1 MANKLIGFLCQVD
14 KINLKKILIT
24 YLFYALIIILCSIV
38 YGYFLNIKFKIYDE
52 NYNIIFDNIS
62 FSNGELIKNLY
73 FKGEYYVHIDKIK
86 FVLAK
91 TPAIPLLIYFISLI
105 SKNFFFII
113 IFKNLLIFTVYFY
126 FILKI
131 TAKINKSFFF
141 LLTLLMVPIFIPYNF
156 SVSLNF
162 FYEDSLIAIFLPL
175 IFLATISNYKYKY
188 EFIGAI
194 IFILYFVKTSMLLIA
209 IIIPILI
216 IFLEKKIT
224 RFIPI
229 ICALAALL
237 TWGLYGLNKTGR
249 FPVFNS
255 SSSVNSYVL
264 SSVMNINFHKYYPNK
279 STDLIPATNKLP
291 QKIINEWEFY
301 DFYKQVNNTYINQ
314 NFDRYVKDIMI
325 KLKFI
330 FFGIN
335 RDGAFPDNNGNF
347 DNNIRF
353 SSIIS
358 KALLN
363 LSILISLFFIIKNLK
378 KLNIVKTEIYFI
390 SFIILSLL
398 PHILVWATSKHLV
411 SISNLSLIYLLFK
424 FFKKNNA

>member
-1 MANKLIGFLCQVD
+1 MVNKLIRFFYQVD
-14 KINLKKILIT
+14 NINKKKIFIT
-24 YLFYALIIILCSIV
+24 YLIYAFIIILCSIV

-52 NYNIIFDNIS
+52 NYNIIFNNIS
-62 FSNGELIKNLY
+62 FQNGELINNLY
-73 FKGEYYVHIDKIK
+73 SKGEYYVHIDKIK

-91 TPAIPLLIYFISLI
+91 TPAIPLLIFFISLI
-105 SKNFFFII
+105 SINFFFII
-113 IFKNLLIFTVYFY
+113 VLKNIIIFTFY
-126 FILKI
+126 FFFIVKI
-131 TAKINKSFFF
+131 IAKINKSFFF
-141 LLTLLMVPIFIPYNF
+141 LAALLIVPIFIPYNF

-188 EFIGAI
+188 EFIGVI

-209 IIIPILI
+209 IMIPVLI

-229 ICALAALL
+229 ICTVAAILA
-237 TWGLYGLNKTGR
+237 WGLYGLNKTGR
-249 FPVFNS
+249 FPVFNAS
-255 SSSVNSYVL
+255 SSINSYVL

-291 QKIINEWEFY
+291 QKIVDEWEFY
-301 DFYKQVNNTYINQ
+301 DFYKQENNTYLYK

-330 FFGIN
+330 FFGIT

-378 KLNIVKTEIYFI
+378 KLNIVKTEIYFL
-390 SFIILSLL
+390 SFVILSLL

-411 SISNLSLIYLLFK
+411 AISNISLIYLIFK
-424 FFKKNNA
+424 FFKKNNT

>member
-1 MANKLIGFLCQVD
+1 MVNKLIRFFYQVD
-14 KINLKKILIT
+14 NVNTKKILIT
-24 YLFYALIIILCSIV
+24 YLVYALAIILCSIV

-62 FSNGELIKNLY
+62 FSNGELINNLY
-73 FKGEYYVHIDKIK
+73 TKGEYYIYIDKIK

-91 TPAIPLLIYFISLI
+91 TPAIPLLIFFISLI

-113 IFKNLLIFTVYFY
+113 VFKNILIFTVYFY

-131 TAKINKSFFF
+131 IAKINKSFFF

-188 EFIGAI
+188 EFIGLI
-194 IFILYFVKTSMLLIA
+194 IFILYFIKTSMLPIA
-209 IIIPILI
+209 IIIPLLI

-229 ICALAALL
+229 ICAVAAIL

-249 FPVFNS
+249 FPIFNAS
-255 SSSVNSYVL
+255 SSINSYVL

-301 DFYKQVNNTYINQ
+301 DFYEQVNNTYINQ

-363 LSILISLFFIIKNLK
+363 LSILISLFFIVKNLK
-378 KLNIVKTEIYFI
+378 KINIVKTEIYFL
-390 SFIILSLL
+390 SFVILSLL

-411 SISNLSLIYLLFK
+411 AISNISLIYLLFK

>member
-1 MANKLIGFLCQVD
+1 MANKLVSFLCQVD
-14 KINLKKILIT
+14 KINTKKILIT
-24 YLFYALIIILCSIV
+24 YLLYALIIILCSII

-113 IFKNLLIFTVYFY
+113 ICKNILIFTVYFY

-131 TAKINKSFFF
+131 IAKINKSFFF

-162 FYEDSLIAIFLPL
+162 FYEDSLVAIFLPL

-188 EFIGAI
+188 EFIGVI
-194 IFILYFVKTSMLLIA
+194 IFILYFIKTSTLPVA

-229 ICALAALL
+229 ICTIAAIL

-301 DFYKQVNNTYINQ
+301 DFYKQVNNTYINE

-378 KLNIVKTEIYFI
+378 KLNIVKTEIYFL

-411 SISNLSLIYLLFK
+411 AISNISLIYLLFK

>member
-1 MANKLIGFLCQVD
+1 MVNKLIRFFYQVD
-14 KINLKKILIT
+14 NINKKKIFIT
-24 YLFYALIIILCSIV
+24 YLIYAFIIILCSIV

-52 NYNIIFDNIS
+52 NYNIIFNNIS
-62 FSNGELIKNLY
+62 FQNGELINNLY
-73 FKGEYYVHIDKIK
+73 SKGEYYVHIDKIK

-91 TPAIPLLIYFISLI
+91 TPAIPLLIFFISLI
-105 SKNFFFII
+105 SINFFFII
-113 IFKNLLIFTVYFY
+113 VLKNIIIFTFY
-126 FILKI
+126 FFFIVKI
-131 TAKINKSFFF
+131 IAKINKSFFF
-141 LLTLLMVPIFIPYNF
+141 LAALLIVPIFIPYNF

-175 IFLATISNYKYKY
+175 IFLATISNYKYKH
-188 EFIGAI
+188 EFTGVI
-194 IFILYFVKTSMLLIA
+194 IFILYFIKTSMLPIA

-229 ICALAALL
+229 ICTVAAILA
-237 TWGLYGLNKTGR
+237 WGLYGLNKTGR
-249 FPVFNS
+249 FPIFNAS
-255 SSSVNSYVL
+255 SSINSYVL

-291 QKIINEWEFY
+291 KKIVDEWEFY
-301 DFYKQVNNTYINQ
+301 DFYKQENNTYLYK

-330 FFGIN
+330 FFGIT

-378 KLNIVKTEIYFI
+378 KLNIVKTEIYFL
-390 SFIILSLL
+390 SFVILSLL

-411 SISNLSLIYLLFK
+411 AISNISLIYLIFK
-424 FFKKNNA
+424 FFKKNNT

>member
-1 MANKLIGFLCQVD
+1 MANKLISFLCQVD
-14 KINLKKILIT
+14 NINTKKILIT

-113 IFKNLLIFTVYFY
+113 IFKNILIFTVYFY

-131 TAKINKSFFF
+131 IAKINKSFFF

-188 EFIGAI
+188 EFIGVI
-194 IFILYFVKTSMLLIA
+194 IFILYFIKTSTLPIA

-229 ICALAALL
+229 ICTVTAIL

-291 QKIINEWEFY
+291 QKITDEWEFY
-301 DFYKQVNNTYINQ
+301 DFYKQENDTYLYK
-314 NFDRYVKDIMI
+314 NFDRYVKDIII

-335 RDGAFPDNNGNF
+335 RDGAFPDNYGNF

-358 KALLN
+358 KAILN
-363 LSILISLFFIIKNLK
+363 LSILISLFYIVKNFK
-378 KLNIVKTEIYFI
+378 KLNIVKTEIYFL

-411 SISNLSLIYLLFK
+411 AISNISLIYLLFK

>member
-1 MANKLIGFLCQVD
+1 VVNKLIRFFYQVD
-14 KINLKKILIT
+14 NINKKKIFIT
-24 YLFYALIIILCSIV
+24 YLIYAFIIILCSIV

-52 NYNIIFDNIS
+52 NYNIIFNNIS
-62 FSNGELIKNLY
+62 FQNGELINNLY
-73 FKGEYYVHIDKIK
+73 SKGEYYVHIDKIK

-91 TPAIPLLIYFISLI
+91 TPAIPLLIFFISLI
-105 SKNFFFII
+105 SINFFFII
-113 IFKNLLIFTVYFY
+113 VLKNIIIFTFY
-126 FILKI
+126 FFFIVKI
-131 TAKINKSFFF
+131 IAKINKSFFF
-141 LLTLLMVPIFIPYNF
+141 LAALLIVPIFIPYNF

-188 EFIGAI
+188 EFIGVI

-209 IIIPILI
+209 IMIPVLI

-229 ICALAALL
+229 ICTVAAILA
-237 TWGLYGLNKTGR
+237 WGLYGLNKTGR
-249 FPVFNS
+249 FPVFNAS
-255 SSSVNSYVL
+255 SSINSYVL

-291 QKIINEWEFY
+291 QKIVDEWEFY
-301 DFYKQVNNTYINQ
+301 DFYKQENNTYLYK

-330 FFGIN
+330 FFGIT

-378 KLNIVKTEIYFI
+378 KLNIVKTEIYFL
-390 SFIILSLL
+390 SFVILSLL

-411 SISNLSLIYLLFK
+411 AISNISLIYLIFK
-424 FFKKNNA
+424 FFKKNNT

>member
-162 FYEDSLIAIFLPL
+162 FYEDSLVAIFLPL

-411 SISNLSLIYLLFK
+411 AISNLSLIYLLFK

>member
-1 MANKLIGFLCQVD
+1 MANKLVSFLCQVD
-14 KINLKKILIT
+14 KINTKKILIT
-24 YLFYALIIILCSIV
+24 YLLYALIIILCSII

-113 IFKNLLIFTVYFY
+113 ICKNILIFTVYFY

-131 TAKINKSFFF
+131 IVKINKSFFF

-162 FYEDSLIAIFLPL
+162 FYEDSLVAIFLPL

-188 EFIGAI
+188 EFIGVI
-194 IFILYFVKTSMLLIA
+194 IFILYFIKTSTLPVA

-229 ICALAALL
+229 ICTIAAIL

-301 DFYKQVNNTYINQ
+301 DFYKQVNNTYINE

-378 KLNIVKTEIYFI
+378 KLNIVKTEIYFL

-411 SISNLSLIYLLFK
+411 AISNISLIYLLFK

>member
-1 MANKLIGFLCQVD
+1 VINKLIRFFYQVD
-14 KINLKKILIT
+14 NVNTKKILIT
-24 YLFYALIIILCSIV
+24 YLVYALAIILCSIV

-62 FSNGELIKNLY
+62 FSNGELINNLY
-73 FKGEYYVHIDKIK
+73 TKGEYYVYIDKIK

-91 TPAIPLLIYFISLI
+91 TPAIPLLIFFISLI

-113 IFKNLLIFTVYFY
+113 IFKNILIFTVYFY
-126 FILKI
+126 FISKI
-131 TAKINKSFFF
+131 IAKINKSFFF

-162 FYEDSLIAIFLPL
+162 FYEDSLVAIFLPL

-188 EFIGAI
+188 EFIGVI
-194 IFILYFVKTSMLLIA
+194 IFILYFIKTSMLPIA

-229 ICALAALL
+229 ICAVAAIL

-249 FPVFNS
+249 FPVFNAS
-255 SSSVNSYVL
+255 SSINSYVL

-279 STDLIPATNKLP
+279 STDLIPVTNKLP
-291 QKIINEWEFY
+291 QKTTDEWEFY
-301 DFYKQVNNTYINQ
+301 DFYKQENDTYLYK
-314 NFDRYVKDIMI
+314 NFDRYVKDIII

-363 LSILISLFFIIKNLK
+363 LSILISLFFIVKNFK
-378 KLNIVKTEIYFI
+378 KLNIIKTEIYFL

-411 SISNLSLIYLLFK
+411 AISNISLIYLLFK